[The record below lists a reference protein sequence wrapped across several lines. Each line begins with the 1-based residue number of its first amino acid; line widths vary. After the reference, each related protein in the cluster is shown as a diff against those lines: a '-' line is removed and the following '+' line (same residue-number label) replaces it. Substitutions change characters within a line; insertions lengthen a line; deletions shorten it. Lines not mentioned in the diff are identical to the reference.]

1 MIKKISIFA
10 AALTLLFTLTAC
22 KGSEETT
29 QEPEPLLAPEM
40 MEGAIDA
47 TITLDTGDEIKLE
60 LYPLVAPETV
70 DNFVDLA
77 EDGFYDGLIFHR
89 VIEDFM
95 IQGGGYD
102 ENLKE
107 QKASTIEGEFSANGF
122 DNPLSHRRG
131 VISMARAQQFD
142 SASSQFFIVQ
152 EDSTYLDGQYAAF
165 GAVTDGMD
173 VVDDIASVR
182 TGSVTSSGM
191 ENVPVNP
198 IVIES
203 ITIDSSSASSS
214 DKASSDKK
222 SKSKSDKDDEDT
234 DTDDIEDLTDEEI
247 INRLLEESDGSSSD
261 SKSSSSSSDSKSKS
275 SGSSSKSNDNTI

>member
-1 MIKKISIFA
+1 MIKKLTIFAIA
-10 AALTLLFTLTAC
+10 AALLLALTAC
-22 KGSEETT
+22 GENTDNTDEASE
-29 QEPEPLLAPEM
+29 EPLLSPEL
-40 MEGAIDA
+40 MENAVNA
-47 TITLDTGDEIKLE
+47 TITLETGEEIKLE
-60 LYPLVAPETV
+60 LYPQVAPETV

-107 QKASTIEGEFSANGF
+107 QKASTIDGEFSANGF

-131 VISMARAQQFD
+131 VISMARAQQFN

-165 GAVTDGMD
+165 GAVTEGMD

-203 ITIDSSSASSS
+203 ITIDSASLSSS
-214 DKASSDKK
+214 ENGTDKDSSNNSSKDKNDKDTDKNEADSSD
-222 SKSKSDKDDEDT
+222 
-234 DTDDIEDLTDEEI
+234 LDEETMNKI
-247 INRLLEESDGSSSD
+247 LESIEGSSD
-261 SKSSSSSSDSKSKS
+261 AS
-275 SGSSSKSNDNTI
+275 SGSGSSL

>member
-1 MIKKISIFA
+1 MKKISLLTA
-10 AALTLLFTLTAC
+10 VLALALSLTAC
-22 KGSEETT
+22 GTGDKPKSTPKPAPT
-29 QEPEPLLAPEM
+29 LKPELT
-40 MEGAIDA
+40 EGAINA
-47 TITLDTGDEIKLE
+47 TITLESGDEISLE
-60 LYPLVAPETV
+60 LYPKVAPKTV

-95 IQGGGYD
+95 IQGGGYN

-107 QKASTIEGEFSANGF
+107 QKASTIDGEFSANGF
-122 DNPLSHRRG
+122 ENPLSHTRG

-152 EDSTYLDGQYAAF
+152 ADSTYLDGQYAAF
-165 GAVTDGMD
+165 GMVTDGMD
-173 VVDDIASVR
+173 VVDDIASER

-203 ITIDSSSASSS
+203 ITIEGSEH
-214 DKASSDKK
+214 K
-222 SKSKSDKDDEDT
+222 SKGKNSKATNKPTSTPTSTPDSDTGLDADV
-234 DTDDIEDLTDEEI
+234 L
-247 INRLLEESDGSSSD
+247 NSLLSGSD
-261 SKSSSSSSDSKSKS
+261 SD
-275 SGSSSKSNDNTI
+275 I

>member
-1 MIKKISIFA
+1 MIKKLTIFAIA
-10 AALTLLFTLTAC
+10 AALLLALTAC
-22 KGSEETT
+22 GENTDNTDEASE
-29 QEPEPLLAPEM
+29 EPLLSPEL
-40 MEGAIDA
+40 MENAVNA
-47 TITLDTGDEIKLE
+47 TITLETGEEIKLE
-60 LYPLVAPETV
+60 LYPQVAPETV

-107 QKASTIEGEFSANGF
+107 QKASTIDGEFSANGF

-131 VISMARAQQFD
+131 VISMARAQQFN

-165 GAVTDGMD
+165 GAVTEGMD

-203 ITIDSSSASSS
+203 ITIDSASLSSSENGTDKDSKNDKGSKDSNSSNNSGKDKTDKDTDKDEDAADASDLDEETMNKILESIEGSSDASS
-214 DKASSDKK
+214 
-222 SKSKSDKDDEDT
+222 E
-234 DTDDIEDLTDEEI
+234 
-247 INRLLEESDGSSSD
+247 
-261 SKSSSSSSDSKSKS
+261 
-275 SGSSSKSNDNTI
+275 SGSSL